1 MMITKEQFN
10 LLLSV
15 TTVYSA
21 FAQIYSTLEEIPLD
35 ELPDELK
42 EDSVKLFHAVEDI
55 LELYNDYIRHTVET
69 SGLPD

>member
-1 MMITKEQFN
+1 MITKEQLN
-10 LLLSV
+10 RLLFV

-21 FAQIYSTLEEIPLD
+21 FVQIYCTMEEVPME

-42 EDSVKLFHAVEDI
+42 EDSIKLFRSFE
-55 LELYNDYIRHTVET
+55 ELLDQYNNYIQNAIKM

>member
-1 MMITKEQFN
+1 MITKEQLN
-10 LLLSV
+10 KLLFV

-21 FAQIYSTLEEIPLD
+21 FVQIYCTLEEVPME

-42 EDSVKLFHAVEDI
+42 EDSIKLFRSFEELLDQYNNYLKNAVD
-55 LELYNDYIRHTVET
+55 T

>member
-1 MMITKEQFN
+1 MITKKQFN
-10 LLLSV
+10 RLLFV

-21 FAQIYSTLEEIPLD
+21 FAQIYSTMDESPLD

-42 EDSVKLFHAVEDI
+42 EDSIKLFRAFEDL
-55 LELYNDYIRHTVET
+55 LERYNDYLQHTVET

>member
-1 MMITKEQFN
+1 MITKEQFN
-10 LLLSV
+10 RLLFV

-21 FAQIYSTLEEIPLD
+21 FAQIYSTLDESPLD

-42 EDSVKLFHAVEDI
+42 EDSIKLFRSFEDL
-55 LELYNDYIRHTVET
+55 LERYNDYLQHTVET